1 MTVQSSIGSAADR
14 LTPDVFAEAAQRISG
29 KVLHTPLIR
38 SRTLSGATGLD
49 VWLKCE
55 LFQRTGSYKIR
66 GPSNKLPQLTDDERA
81 RGVICSSA
89 GNHAQGVA
97 LAAATLGVHAVVVMA
112 ENATPG
118 KVTAT
123 RGYGAEVI
131 QHGEVWDDANQRA
144 LELSAERGLTFVHP
158 FDDELLIAGQGTV
171 GVEIHEDLP
180 DAEVVIVPIGGG
192 GLISGTS
199 TALKGLSPDVRV
211 IGVESSGAP
220 AMQRSVEAGEV
231 VTLDELDCAIDGL
244 KVRRVGDLTFELARR
259 NVDEFLSLPD
269 PAIFDAVLWTMSRCK
284 LVPEGAAAAP
294 IAALL
299 AGMVDVPPDTRVVCV
314 VSGGNLDLEMLRGR
328 TLN

>member
-1 MTVQSSIGSAADR
+1 MPETAP
-14 LTPDVFAEAAQRISG
+14 LG
-29 KVLHTPLIR
+29 KVPR
-38 SRTLSGATGLD
+38 
-49 VWLKCE
+49 
-55 LFQRTGSYKIR
+55 
-66 GPSNKLPQLTDDERA
+66 
-81 RGVICSSA
+81 
-89 GNHAQGVA
+89 
-97 LAAATLGVHAVVVMA
+97 
-112 ENATPG
+112 
-118 KVTAT
+118 T
-123 RGYGAEVI
+123 RGYGAEVVLA
-131 QHGEVWDDANQRA
+131 GEFYEAAYERA
-144 LELSAERGLTFVHP
+144 LEIQADRGLTFVHP
-158 FDDELLIAGQGTV
+158 FDDPVVIAGQGTIAL
-171 GVEIHEDLP
+171 EILEELP
-180 DAEVVIVPIGGG
+180 DVDTILVPIGGG
-192 GLISGTS
+192 GVISGTS